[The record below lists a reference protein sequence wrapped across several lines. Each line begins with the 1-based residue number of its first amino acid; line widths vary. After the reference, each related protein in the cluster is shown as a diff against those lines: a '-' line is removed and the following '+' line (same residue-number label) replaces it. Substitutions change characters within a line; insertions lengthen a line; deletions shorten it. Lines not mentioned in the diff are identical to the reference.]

1 MQEGASL
8 MRRPKILA
16 LLLGAMGAG
25 GAMFAS
31 APAQAS
37 VPDGRY
43 TAHQEEMAFH
53 SASQSRTIEALE
65 DFLYKASQ
73 GSGKS
78 SPWWQRAVYE
88 LAKFECTAGPGN
100 KGAGCAPDGSA
111 LGHDG
116 QNGNR
121 YGG

>member
-1 MQEGASL
+1 

-37 VPDGRY
+37 VPDGSY
-43 TAHQEEMAFH
+43 TAHEEEMAFH
-53 SASQSRTIEALE
+53 SASQARTIEALE
-65 DFLYKASQ
+65 DFLYRYSQ
-73 GSGKS
+73 GGGKS
-78 SPWWQRAVYE
+78 SPWWHRAVYE
-88 LAKFECTAGPGN
+88 LAKFECVANPN
-100 KGAGCAPDGSA
+100 SNRGAGCTDAGVNMGNDTN
-111 LGHDG
+111 GHQG
-116 QNGNR
+116 

>member
-1 MQEGASL
+1 

-16 LLLGAMGAG
+16 LLAGAMGA

-37 VPDGRY
+37 APDRAF
-43 TAHQEEMAFH
+43 TAHDEEMAFH
-53 SASQSRTIEALE
+53 SATQSRTIEALE

-73 GSGKS
+73 GGGKS
-78 SPWWQRAVYE
+78 SPWFQRAAYE
-88 LAKFECTAGPGN
+88 LAKFECIAGHDALRNGCDPDPN
-100 KGAGCAPDGSA
+100 VKGADARSNA
-111 LGHDG
+111 
-116 QNGNR
+116 

>member
-1 MQEGASL
+1 

-37 VPDGRY
+37 VPDGSY
-43 TAHQEEMAFH
+43 TAHQEEMAFR
-53 SASQSRTIEALE
+53 SATQSRTIEALE

-73 GSGKS
+73 SSGKS